1 MRLFLAFII
10 VCLMCG
16 AQCQTV
22 PNKPTEVKA
31 GSVSVK
37 HDPNIQDPPK
47 VNSDTTT
54 SIAPIPPG
62 SIVKVTK
69 TDAIPATEDRE
80 TIPAQTIT
88 TIELPKGLGMEIKT
102 VSEAVSVLGSTGFG
116 PPKPATPTEKANALW
131 VIVGVIMTAAGL
143 FLCTPW
149 GGTNYRVGAIIAA
162 GGVGMAVIGKFIDQ
176 IKLPAPAIFSI
187 FVIFALA
194 VYYGY
199 RVRHKQI
206 QTEPTS

>member
-1 MRLFLAFII
+1 MRALLAVILVFF
-10 VCLMCG
+10 VCGCK
-16 AQCQTV
+16 AV
-22 PNKPTEVKA
+22 PNKPTDIKA
-31 GSVSVK
+31 GSVSVR

-47 VNSDTTT
+47 VNSDTNT
-54 SIAPIPPG
+54 STVPIPPG

-69 TDAIPATEDRE
+69 TEAIPANDKHDI
-80 TIPAQTIT
+80 IPAHTST

-116 PPKPATPTEKANALW
+116 PPKPATPTEKANAWWTYIGIAITAL
-131 VIVGVIMTAAGL
+131 GV
-143 FLCTPW
+143 FFCTPW
-149 GGTNYRVGAIIAA
+149 GGSNYRVGAIIAA

-176 IKLPAPAIFSI
+176 IKLPAPAVFSV
-187 FVIFALA
+187 FVIIALA

-206 QTEPTS
+206 ETSTT